1 MADTEIARRVPV
13 WVKILLGASLAFNLA
28 VVGLVGG
35 LVTRGGPL
43 GGKGPGMG
51 YATPY
56 VIALPSEQRRV
67 VFGTVRNDP
76 DLPGRGA
83 RRAAYRD
90 MVAVLEADPFDRA
103 AVEAILQRQ
112 SRGVA
117 DVQAVA
123 QGAWLDIV
131 AEMPVEERRAYAQR
145 VSDVAARGGRGKP
158 DRKD

>member
-1 MADTEIARRVPV
+1 MADTQIVRRVPM
-13 WVKILLGASLAFNLA
+13 WAKILLGTSLALNLA
-28 VVGLVGG
+28 VVGLIGG
-35 LVTRGGPL
+35 LIMRGGPL

-90 MVAVLEADPFDRA
+90 MAAVLEADPWDRPA
-103 AVEAILQRQ
+103 AEAILQRQ
-112 SRGVA
+112 ARGVA
-117 DVQAVA
+117 DVQSVA
-123 QGAWLDIV
+123 QAAWLDIV
-131 AEMPVEERRAYAQR
+131 SEMPIEERRAYAQR
-145 VSDVAARGGRGKP
+145 VTEVAARGGRGKP
-158 DRKD
+158 GRKD